1 MAIVYVALL
10 ILVLLGVA
18 YCARLLRSLHT
29 KVSRDT
35 DRILREHNKLAGE
48 IKKNS
53 MMTYR
58 QIEAY
63 IQLNSL
69 FQFES
74 VVPPTRSWAASPDL
88 LLIISETI
96 KSIKPS
102 LVVELGSGVSTLVA
116 AKSGAKKI
124 VSIDNSEI
132 FGEKTRQLLKAHNV
146 QGVEIRIA
154 QLVPDK
160 DGLDWYDLS
169 VLADL
174 EKIDLLIID
183 GPPGSKNPDARYPA
197 LREFK
202 DKLSINATIIID
214 DVKRDGERKLAEDFA
229 RSLPDHELVILD
241 HEKGTAVIS
250 PR

>member
-69 FQFES
+69 LQFES

-88 LLIISETI
+88 LLVISETI

-169 VLADL
+169 VLTDL

>member
-1 MAIVYVALL
+1 MAILYVALL

-69 FQFES
+69 LQFES

-88 LLIISETI
+88 LLVVSETI

-169 VLADL
+169 VLTDL